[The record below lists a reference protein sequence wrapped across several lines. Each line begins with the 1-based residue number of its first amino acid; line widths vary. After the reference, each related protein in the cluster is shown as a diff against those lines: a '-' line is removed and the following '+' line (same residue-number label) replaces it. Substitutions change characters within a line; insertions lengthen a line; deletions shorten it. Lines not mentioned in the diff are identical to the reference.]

1 MTSLTSRKSGTSW
14 LDFKRHHGLQCRTT
28 SAGRLSNT
36 RPPAPACLPPTPS
49 TPPLSTA
56 AAASSSPPTRAA
68 AAYTKTSKRAH
79 NNDNCSFE
87 FSRGTVS
94 IALYWPYATQ
104 SIPPWSSNKQSSQFL
119 CAELDDVFVSTWS
132 LTMPSWKASSA
143 RRPPDFY
150 GHQ

>member
-1 MTSLTSRKSGTSW
+1 MFMTSLTSRKSGTSW
-14 LDFKRHHGLQCRTT
+14 LDFKRRHGLQCRTI
-28 SAGRLSNT
+28 SASRLSKT
-36 RPPAPACLPPTPS
+36 RPRLPPTPS
-49 TPPLSTA
+49 TRPLSTA
-56 AAASSSPPTRAA
+56 AASPSPPTRAA
-68 AAYTKTSKRAH
+68 AAYTSKHAH

-87 FSRGTVS
+87 FSWGTVS
-94 IALYWPYATQ
+94 TALYWPYATQ
-104 SIPPWSSNKQSSQFL
+104 SIPPWNSNKQSSQFL